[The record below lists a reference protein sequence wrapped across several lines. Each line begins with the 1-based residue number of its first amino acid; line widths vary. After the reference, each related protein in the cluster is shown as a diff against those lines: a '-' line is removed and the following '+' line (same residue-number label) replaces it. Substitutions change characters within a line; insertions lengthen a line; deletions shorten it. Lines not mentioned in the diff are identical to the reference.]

1 MIRVLD
7 EDPQFSEPL
16 FPLSVLRV
24 GTYAV
29 RVYVDPGGERRAAGR
44 ADGRPLRPHQA
55 RRRRPDGRRAE
66 VHPEAGL
73 LQVAEFSTRLPGPA
87 QVKVQL
93 RDHSRWRPAHAVL
106 GESRLDLEDRWFH
119 RKWQALD
126 ERSEANPGNPLKP
139 IEVRRLTRDGSLVA
153 RGQLYAWVEIRKDA
167 AARRDPPV
175 ALEGPERREFEV
187 RVVVWAS
194 KDVPFEMGDY
204 YVQAQVG
211 NSRPQKTDVHWRC
224 RNGEP
229 PRGTGGS
236 RSGSSCPSRRPTSAA
251 WSAA

>member
-1 MIRVLD
+1 MREHNPRMQEHNQRMREYNQRMRAQRAHRAQAAAAKGPVERALVAD
-7 EDPQFSEPL
+7 GGEEGRQHGHFLAEL
-16 FPLSVLRV
+16 HLQALEERHLRGHLVLR
-24 GTYAV
+24 A
-29 RVYVDPGGERRAAGR
+29 RAREGR
-44 ADGRPLRPHQA
+44 ARV
-55 RRRRPDGRRAE
+55 RA
-66 VHPEAGL
+66 
-73 LQVAEFSTRLPGPA
+73 
-87 QVKVQL
+87 
-93 RDHSRWRPAHAVL
+93 RWRPAHAVL

-204 YVQAQVG
+204 YVQAPVG
-211 NSRPQKTDVHWRC
+211 NCHLY
-224 RNGEP
+224 
-229 PRGTGGS
+229 GT
-236 RSGSSCPSRRPTSAA
+236 
-251 WSAA
+251 